1 MSKNYSAKDVFILVN
16 GLPLTELDGLN
27 LKANISIKFN
37 EDRAKQEQYVNGGVA
52 TTFNLNSLGT
62 MTFSIDSSSS
72 IYSSFLA
79 FSMAKTTFPIVIKDI
94 NNIQKIAILDNAV
107 IMNLDSREE
116 IKNEGVHFANVVFSG
131 KLTML

>member
-1 MSKNYSAKDVFILVN
+1 MAQNYSAKDVLVLVN

-27 LKANISIKFN
+27 LDANISIKFN

-52 TTFNLNSLGT
+52 TTFNSNTLGT
-62 MTFSIDSSSS
+62 ITFSIDSSSV

-94 NNIQKIAILDNAV
+94 NNIQKIALLDNAV

-116 IKNEGVHFANVVFSG
+116 IKNKGVHFANVVFSG